1 MRARV
6 CVRCEY
12 VCVVCRTGDR
22 EWVCKGHGCKVWSN
36 VGSVGGVYMYLYVC
50 SVYACVCVVYTCV
63 WGVYSVCVEVKE

>member
-22 EWVCKGHGCKVWSN
+22 EWVCKGYWVQGMKQCGK
-36 VGSVGGVYMYLYVC
+36 SVL
-50 SVYACVCVVYTCV
+50 
-63 WGVYSVCVEVKE
+63 VE